1 MYGKNW
7 KNSLKSIAKW
17 HICIYNTNCKK
28 FTAVLLRIGRNERV
42 KDKITVLISDDN
54 SEFARTLSNYLE
66 NDEDMQVVGMAKDGE
81 EALSI
86 ISTIKPDIVLL
97 DVIMPH
103 LDGLGVLER
112 LNSMRLENPPI
123 CIMLSAVGQDKIT
136 QKAITLG
143 AQYYVVKPF
152 DIEVLIKRIKELK
165 YYQPATNNK
174 NGFIVKETKTQYIDI
189 PQNEKKNEDSLEAL
203 VTNIIH
209 EVGVPAHIKGYQYLR
224 EAIMMVVNDI
234 DIINQIT
241 KQLYPDIAQKY
252 HTTPSRVERAIRHA
266 IEVAWGRGQPDVVEN
281 IFGYTVSAAKG
292 KPTNS
297 EFIAMIADKL
307 RLEIKTA

>member
-1 MYGKNW
+1 MNK
-7 KNSLKSIAKW
+7 
-17 HICIYNTNCKK
+17 
-28 FTAVLLRIGRNERV
+28 
-42 KDKITVLISDDN
+42 KITVLIADDN
-54 SEFARTLSNYLE
+54 SEFSATLAGYINAEEDLE
-66 NDEDMQVVGMAKDGE
+66 LVGMARDGVD
-81 EALSI
+81 AFDM
-86 ISTIKPDIVLL
+86 IKNLEPDIVLL
-97 DVIMPH
+97 DVIMPR

-112 LNSMRLENPPI
+112 LEENNIENMPM

-136 QKAITLG
+136 QKAINLG
-143 AQYYVVKPF
+143 AQYYIVKPF
-152 DIEVLIKRIKELK
+152 EISVLIKRIKELK
-165 YYQPATNNK
+165 FFQPVQSKIPYTSRE
-174 NGFIVKETKTQYIDI
+174 IKTSYIEI
-189 PQNEKKNEDSLEAL
+189 APNEKKNEENLEAL
-203 VTNIIH
+203 VTNMIH
-209 EVGVPAHIKGYQYLR
+209 EIGVPAHIKGYQYLR

-241 KQLYPDIAQKY
+241 KQLYPEIAQKY

-307 RLEIKTA
+307 RLELKTA